1 MPPDESDTATI
12 RAPSSASSTADVA
25 PALPKPWT
33 TTREPGS
40 GIPRCLAAD
49 SMQ

>member
-1 MPPDESDTATI
+1 MPPDESDTATM
-12 RAPSSASSTADVA
+12 RAPSSASRTADVA

-33 TTREPGS
+33 TTRDPDTDM
-40 GIPRCLAAD
+40 PRCAAAD